1 MPGVRLTT
9 HVHSTQTIPVC
20 KSLSFD
26 EGFDTALRDLAAI
39 FEDAITEIN
48 SEGRRLEEEDD
59 SSPFEIP
66 PILLPLSGP
75 VWYLVDKYTRESE
88 KLKNVNFSRMKFS
101 QVGATVLFSVTLHCT
116 R

>member
-39 FEDAITEIN
+39 FGDAIAEIN
-48 SEGRRLEEEDD
+48 SQSRRLEEEDD
-59 SSPFEIP
+59 PFIDFPPLEIP
-66 PILLPLSGP
+66 IPLTLP
-75 VWYLVDKYTRESE
+75 VQEVIEE
-88 KLKNVNFSRMKFS
+88 ALKNVPFGRMKFS
-101 QVGATVLFSVTLHCT
+101 QVGAAVF
-116 R
+116 